1 MADYVGLA
9 IKPYNDLE
17 LTADGNLRLV
27 YDAEA
32 IGQHARQRLS
42 LFLGEWFLDAE
53 SGVDWF
59 GQVMGARQ
67 DRLAIGEAMVKATI
81 LATPGVSEI
90 EEISTRYDRTSRGMI
105 VEKCVVRT
113 VFDETVEV

>member
-1 MADYVGLA
+1 MADYIGLA

-17 LTADGNLRLV
+17 LTDDGNLRLV

-32 IGQHARQRLS
+32 IGQHARQRIS
-42 LFLGEWFLDAE
+42 LFKGEWFLDAE
-53 SGVDWF
+53 AGVDWF
-59 GQVMGARQ
+59 GQVLGGRQ
-67 DRLAIGEAMVKATI
+67 DRIALGEALVKSVI

-90 EEISTRYDRTSRGMI
+90 EEISTRSDRAARGMI
-105 VEKCVVRT
+105 VEKCVVLT

>member
-1 MADYVGLA
+1 MPDFIGLA

-17 LTADGNLRLV
+17 LTDDGNLRLV

-42 LFLGEWFLDAE
+42 LFRGEWFLDAE
-53 SGVDWF
+53 EGVDWF
-59 GQVMGARQ
+59 GDVLGGRE
-67 DRLAIGEAMVKATI
+67 DRIAIGEAMVKAAI

-90 EEISTRYDRTSRGMI
+90 EEISTRHDRASRGMI
-105 VEKCVVRT
+105 VEKCIVRT
-113 VFDETVEV
+113 VFDEATEV